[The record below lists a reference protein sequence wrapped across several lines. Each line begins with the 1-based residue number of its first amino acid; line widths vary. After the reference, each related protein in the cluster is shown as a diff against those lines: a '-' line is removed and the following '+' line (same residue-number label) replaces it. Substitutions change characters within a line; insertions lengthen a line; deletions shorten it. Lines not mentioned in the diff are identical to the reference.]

1 MSQPGASLL
10 HPRVLIPFALVTLI
24 WGSTWIVIKGQ
35 LGIVPPSWSVTYRFI
50 VAAAAMFLFAAMRG
64 ERLWLDRRAFA
75 FVVLLGIAQFT
86 FNFNFVYRAEQHIT
100 SGLVAVLFALL
111 IVPNTLFGRLFLK
124 TPLEGRFLA
133 GAGIAIVGV
142 GLMILH
148 EYRAAALG
156 PQAVIAGTLLTL
168 TGVLSASIA
177 NVMQG
182 TKIARAQSMTVMIA
196 WAMLFGALADGGFAW
211 ITTGPPTIEAT
222 PVYLLGV
229 LYLGIV
235 ASAVSFP
242 LYFSVIRAVGPGQA
256 AWSSVLI
263 PIIAMGFSTV
273 FEDYHWAPLSIAGG
287 AVALAG
293 LIIAVAKRPERPSVS
308 GNMVS
313 VAVDAPECSGPAS
326 EDPRD

>member
-1 MSQPGASLL
+1 MSQPATLL

-35 LGIVPPSWSVTYRFI
+35 LGIVPPSWSVTYRFA
-50 VAAAAMFLFAAMRG
+50 VAAIAMFAFAIVRR
-64 ERLWLDRRAFA
+64 ERLWLDAKAMAFA
-75 FVVLLGIAQFT
+75 MLLGVAQFT

-111 IVPNTLFGRLFLK
+111 IVPNTLLGRAFLK

-156 PQAVIAGTLLTL
+156 ADEVILGTVLTIAG
-168 TGVLSASIA
+168 VVSASTA

-182 TKIARAQSMTVMIA
+182 TRMARAQSMVVMIA
-196 WAMLFGALADGGFAW
+196 WAMLFGALADGSYAW
-211 ITTGPPTIEAT
+211 ITTGPPVIEAT
-222 PVYLLGV
+222 AGYLGGV
-229 LYLGIV
+229 LYLGII
-235 ASAVSFP
+235 ASAVTFP
-242 LYFSVIRAVGPGQA
+242 LYFNVIRAVGPGQA

-273 FEDYHWAPLSIAGG
+273 FEDYHWATLSIAGG
-287 AVALAG
+287 VVALIG
-293 LIIAVAKRPERPSVS
+293 LVIAVAKRPERPSVS

-313 VAVDAPECSGPAS
+313 VPVDA
-326 EDPRD
+326 D